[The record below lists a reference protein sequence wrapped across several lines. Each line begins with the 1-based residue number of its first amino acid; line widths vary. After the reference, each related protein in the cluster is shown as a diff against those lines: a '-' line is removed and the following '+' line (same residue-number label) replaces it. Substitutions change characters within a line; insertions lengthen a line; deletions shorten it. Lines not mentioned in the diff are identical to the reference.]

1 MMVPT
6 LSPTD
11 LVTRLNRDV
20 ERSLMRARNGVRYVR
35 GTHRPKVGSTPKEVV
50 WKRGKA
56 ELWRY
61 RNGTVRYGPPVVIV
75 HSLVSRSYILDLRPG
90 NSLVEYLTAAGLD
103 VFMLDWGVPDE
114 LDADNDLERYVDWYI
129 PRALAAARRETG
141 QAEVTLAGY
150 CLGGVMA
157 ALYAAAHEEA
167 PVRNLILMATPL
179 DFDAMGAMVALLR
192 EGRLDPDELIDDTGN
207 VPADALYSGFYMLA
221 PTTEVAQKATLLEN
235 LWNDEFVEGFQAMA
249 QWSRDHVPFP
259 GAAFRQLTEL
269 FVRQNVL
276 TTGSMR
282 LGDRRIDL
290 ANARGNVLNAMAERD
305 NVVPPA
311 AVEPVMRLIGDPAR
325 REELRLPGGHVTF
338 GTGRGALKVTMP
350 RMAEWIIA
358 HSDERAEQEIAH
370 SDERAEQE
378 E

>member
-1 MMVPT
+1 MPPT
-6 LSPTD
+6 LNPSG
-11 LVTRLNRDV
+11 LAARLQRDV

-35 GTHRPKVGSTPKEVV
+35 GTHRPRVGATPKEVV

-61 RNGTVRYGPPVVIV
+61 RNGPIRYGPPVVIV

-114 LDADNDLERYVDWYI
+114 LDTDNDLERYVDWYI
-129 PRALAAARRETG
+129 PRALAAVRRETG
-141 QAEVTLAGY
+141 HDEVTLAGY

-157 ALYAAAHEEA
+157 ALYAAGHEDA
-167 PVRNLILMATPL
+167 AVRNLILMATPV
-179 DFDAMGAMVALLR
+179 DFDEMGAMVAVLR
-192 EGRLDPDELIDDTGN
+192 EGRLDPEELIDDTGN

-221 PTTEVAQKATLLEN
+221 PTVEVAQKATLLEH

-259 GAAFRQLTEL
+259 GAAFRQVVEL
-269 FVRQNVL
+269 FVRENVL
-276 TTGSMR
+276 MTGSMR
-282 LGDRRIDL
+282 LGDRRVDL
-290 ANARGNVLNAMAERD
+290 VNARGNVLNAIAERD

-311 AVEPVMRLIGDPAR
+311 AVEPVMRLVGDPAR
-325 REELRLPGGHVTF
+325 RDELRLPGGHVTF
-338 GTGRGALKVTMP
+338 GTGKGALKVTMP
-350 RMAEWIIA
+350 RMAEWIIG
-358 HSDERAEQEIAH
+358 HSDAVPHPEER
-370 SDERAEQE
+370 
-378 E
+378 